1 MYSKPVVK
9 EASWLG
15 RAWLFAFQGEE
26 DTPYNTLQTALQ
38 APFSIF
44 TLSKDISLRQE
55 IFTAWKK
62 YSMIDDTLSIL

>member
-1 MYSKPVVK
+1 LLQRTAHYPLDVY
-9 EASWLG
+9 
-15 RAWLFAFQGEE
+15 
-26 DTPYNTLQTALQ
+26 TPYNTLQTALQ
-38 APFSIF
+38 APLSIF